1 MAEPGGVVFPARPR
15 PSERLRTAL
24 AGGPPARLCFAP
36 GRINLV
42 GDHID
47 YLGGTVLPVS
57 LDRGTWFARR
67 PAGSPGL
74 HVRALDE
81 DAAAHFGAPPG
92 AAAAGDWRD
101 FVRGVLLE
109 TAVDPGPL
117 DLELVVTGQ
126 LAGGGLSSS
135 ASFCVGL
142 LHSLVLA
149 GVLPVQP
156 PEAVARLA
164 QRIEHRYLGVPCGLM
179 DPLAVAAGRE
189 DGALRIDCAAG
200 RSAPVRL
207 PWTDPVLLAIH
218 SGVDRRL
225 GDGSY
230 AHRREELAAG
240 LRALGLPEDRVPDGG
255 VLARL
260 RGATNAGARRVRHV
274 ISEQARVLEAL
285 DALEAGDPERL
296 GGLLDA
302 SHASL
307 RDDFAVSV
315 PALDTLVAATRAVP
329 GCLGARLT
337 GAGFGGWAVALVR
350 ESAVPAVC
358 AAAEAALGR
367 ALVEDAPDGW
377 FRVCPGGAARAFGT
391 LVP

>member
-1 MAEPGGVVFPARPR
+1 MAEAGGGVVPARPR
-15 PSERLRTAL
+15 PPDRLRGAL

-42 GDHID
+42 GDHVD

-57 LDRGTWFARR
+57 LDRGTWFALR
-67 PAGSPGL
+67 PAGSAGL
-74 HVRALDE
+74 HVRALDA
-81 DAAAHFGAPPG
+81 DAAVRFDAPPG
-92 AAAAGDWRD
+92 TDPTGDWRD

-109 TAVDPGPL
+109 TGVDPGPL
-117 DLELVVTGQ
+117 ALELVVTGE

-142 LHSLVLA
+142 LRSLALA
-149 GVLPVQP
+149 GALPEQA
-156 PEAVARLA
+156 PEKVARLA

-189 DGALRIDCAAG
+189 DGALRIDCATG

-207 PWTDPVLLAIH
+207 PWSDPVLLAIH

-240 LRALGLPEDRVPDGG
+240 LRALGLPEERMPDAV
-255 VLARL
+255 VLERL
-260 RGATNAGARRVRHV
+260 RGATDVGARRVRHV
-274 ISEQARVLEAL
+274 ISEQARVCDAL
-285 DALEAGDPERL
+285 DAVAAGDPERF
-296 GGLLDA
+296 GRLLDA

-307 RDDFAVSV
+307 RDDFEVSV
-315 PALDTLVAATRAVP
+315 PTLDTLVAAARAVP

-337 GAGFGGWAVALVR
+337 GAGFGGWAIALVR
-350 ESAVPAVC
+350 ETAVPAVR
-358 AAAEAALGR
+358 AAVEVALGR

-377 FRVCPGGAARAFGT
+377 FRVHPGGAARAFGT
-391 LVP
+391 LAP